1 MAAVVGSTSKK
12 IILDLEEGTQTIT
25 PIINAATDEKAYA
38 VAEAVS
44 TLVDS
49 TIQGIQLVETQTIV
63 EEG

>member
-25 PIINAATDEKAYA
+25 PIIKAATDEKAYA

-63 EEG
+63 EE